1 VSVLE
6 PAVAGSWYPS
16 SRHEL
21 ASLVDRLIDE
31 AGARVSSPSTG
42 TAAGIIAPHA
52 GYAFSG
58 AVAASAFSAL
68 GRRRPSRAILLG
80 PSHHFGFPGAAIPD
94 TAEAQRTPL
103 GELPLD
109 RESLASLRGAEGF
122 RADDRIFEPEHALEA
137 EVPFLQRLFG
147 PDLPLVPV
155 ILGGAASPAD
165 VDRVA
170 AALAPL
176 VDGETIVIVSSD
188 FTHYGP
194 RFSYVPFVD
203 NVPEQ
208 LRALDV
214 SAISEIA
221 RGDAAGFTS
230 VVAKTGA
237 TICGRRAIDVLLRLP
252 VGRGGGSLLEYDTSG
267 RMTGSWDHSVSYAS
281 MAFP

>member
-1 VSVLE
+1 VTVLH

-16 SRHEL
+16 GRDEL
-21 ASLVDRLIDE
+21 ASLVDRLLDE
-31 AGARVSSPSTG
+31 AGCRVRSPIGGAS
-42 TAAGIIAPHA
+42 AIIAPHA

-58 AVAASAFSAL
+58 AVAASAFSAF
-68 GRRRPSRAILLG
+68 GPRRPTRAVLLG
-80 PSHHFGFPGAAIPD
+80 PSHHFGFAGAAIPD
-94 TAEAQRTPL
+94 AAEAQRTPL

-109 RESLASLRGAEGF
+109 RPSLDSLRGAAGF

-147 PDLPLVPV
+147 PDLPLVPI
-155 ILGGAASPAD
+155 ILGGIATSEDVERIAS
-165 VDRVA
+165 
-170 AALAPL
+170 ALVPL
-176 VDGETIVIVSSD
+176 VDDGTIVVVSSD

-203 NVPEQ
+203 DVPER
-208 LRALDV
+208 LRMLDL

-221 RGDAAGFTS
+221 RGDAGGFTR
-230 VVAKTGA
+230 VVAQTGA
-237 TICGRRAIDVLLRLP
+237 TICGRRAIEVLLRLP
-252 VGRGGGSLLEYDTSG
+252 AGRHGSLLEYDTSG